1 MLLLLTTALF
11 IACDKEEEIPAMSR
25 TALKAFGPDFADIQ
39 SRIYLTGDSPINRS
53 GACWVLKSTIPAD
66 EKAIEFATLDD
77 FVQEGDVKEPGV
89 IQMRVTGLQPD
100 TIYYVRFFAS
110 NDQGTFLSYPVR
122 VKTSK
127 IYDDLTFAEAGIYFM
142 GNAGGA
148 IDEMPVHKVEL
159 EHNFYVSTKEVTNAA
174 YCEFLNKKEISADGT
189 NGSELW
195 VDMASSYVLIEHN
208 GSEFTPKTGAE
219 NKPAI
224 GITWYGAQAYCHSRG
239 GYLPTEAEW
248 EFAAKGGLA
257 FSGFKYAGS
266 DTAEEVGWFNGSELH
281 TGGAKK
287 ANAIHAFDMS
297 GNVAE
302 WCSDW
307 YSDKAYENS
316 VEKNPEGPKSG
327 KTKVIRGGSYIQNPV
342 TVTARSSMEP
352 EKASP
357 YVGFRVV
364 IRL

>member
-1 MLLLLTTALF
+1 MLLLTTAIF
-11 IACDKEEEIPAMSR
+11 TACDKDEEMPAMSR

-53 GACWVLKSTIPAD
+53 GACWVLKSTVPAD

-77 FVQEGDVKEPGV
+77 SVQESDAIQTGV
-89 IQMRVTGLQPD
+89 FQMRITGLQSD
-100 TIYYVRFFAS
+100 TVYYVRFFAS
-110 NDQGTFLSYPVR
+110 NDQGTFFSYPVR

-127 IYDDLTFAEAGIYFM
+127 IYDDLTFAEAGTYFM

-148 IDEMPVHKVEL
+148 IDQMPVHKVEL
-159 EHNFYVSTKEVTNAA
+159 ERNFYVSTKEVTNAA
-174 YCEFLNKKEISADGT
+174 YCEFLNKKKINANGT
-189 NGSELW
+189 NDSELW
-195 VDMASSYVLIEHN
+195 VEMASAYVLIDHN
-208 GSEFTPKTGAE
+208 GSAFVPKAGAE

-224 GITWYGAQAYCHSRG
+224 GITWHGALAYCQSRG

-248 EFAAKGGLA
+248 EFIAKGGIA
-257 FSGFKYAGS
+257 FSNFKYAGS
-266 DTAEEVGWFNGSELH
+266 DNAEEVGWFTVPELH
-281 TGGAKK
+281 VGGAKK
-287 ANAIHAFDMS
+287 MNATNVYDMS

-316 VEKNPEGPKSG
+316 VGKSPEGPKTG
-327 KTKVIRGGSYIQNPV
+327 KAKVIRGGSYNQSPV
-342 TVTARSSMEP
+342 TVTDRNSMEP
-352 EKASP
+352 GKASP

-364 IRL
+364 IKL